1 MKISKIKPNINV
13 VILGHVNS
21 GRSTSI
27 GHLIYKCTT
36 IDKKILDELEKESI
50 KVSHLHQIFLSVLY
64 NEKTIVYKSRQRQI
78 EVQLGDG
85 EIKV

>member
-1 MKISKIKPNINV
+1 MSKVKPDINV

-27 GHLIYKCTT
+27 GHLIYKCTA

-50 KVSHLHQIFLSVLY
+50 KVSHLSNPFVLVF
-64 NEKTIVYKSRQRQI
+64 NEKIMTRYCSYI
-78 EVQLGDG
+78 
-85 EIKV
+85 